1 MNHILSGTIEAN
13 TFSVQQQPVV
23 WTQKLKNRRLT
34 MIRRLQFITLGLCV
48 AAVAVPAVAQSWKN
62 AGSKAAGY
70 YSEYHGHS
78 SHSHLYSAQNHASHY
93 SKYLSTAEVVDPSVA
108 RMAHDSIGNHLAK
121 TQQHLG
127 QMKNQAAVHKNTE
140 AVKAI
145 SEVEDHVQN
154 ARLHQADLNKITIQK
169 PIEPKA
175 AKSTVEK
182 MQSSIDKA
190 IQGHSKLLETLKIE
204 KPATNNNGSN

>member
-1 MNHILSGTIEAN
+1 
-13 TFSVQQQPVV
+13 
-23 WTQKLKNRRLT
+23 
-34 MIRRLQFITLGLCV
+34 MIRRLHFITLGLCV

-78 SHSHLYSAQNHASHY
+78 SHSHLYSAQSHVSHY
-93 SKYLSTAEVVDPSVA
+93 SNYLSTAKTVDPSVA

-127 QMKNQAAVHKNTE
+127 QMKTQATVHKNAD

-145 SEVEDHVQN
+145 SEVEGHVQ
-154 ARLHQADLNKITIQK
+154 
-169 PIEPKA
+169 
-175 AKSTVEK
+175 
-182 MQSSIDKA
+182 
-190 IQGHSKLLETLKIE
+190 
-204 KPATNNNGSN
+204 

>member
-1 MNHILSGTIEAN
+1 
-13 TFSVQQQPVV
+13 
-23 WTQKLKNRRLT
+23 
-34 MIRRLQFITLGLCV
+34 MIRRLHFITLGLCVAAV

-78 SHSHLYSAQNHASHY
+78 SHSHLYSAQNHVSHY
-93 SKYLSTAEVVDPSVA
+93 SKYLSTAETVDPSVA

-127 QMKNQAAVHKNTE
+127 QMKNQAAVHKNAD

-169 PIEPKA
+169 PIESKA

-182 MQSSIDKA
+182 MQVSIEKA
-190 IQGHSKLLETLKIE
+190 IQGHGKLLETLGIE
-204 KPATNNNGSN
+204 KPTTKISESK